1 MDKVKNEQGY
11 ALVTVLLVVTVFM
24 VVFLSFMGL
33 AFSSAKQNEV
43 VDQKSQSVAAAEMGI
58 AYYQVEIQ
66 RMFESKQAVVNK
78 HVIDL
83 MKLPTSSTTNFKRE
97 ATTKMASELQ
107 SMILVGS
114 RPAPIPIEGHSNAAF
129 SIENFTAIPDPIVT
143 SNKIIISFD
152 IIGNEEG
159 KLTRLKAKMT
169 IDLDTITNQA
179 AGTTNGYIL
188 PSNTK
193 IPIPKVPECK
203 TLSCNPVY
211 IKGNSNFPSG
221 NNQLKNGHTIYTT
234 GTITLNGNGNENGK
248 SGLRIHA
255 EDGIYIGKNMNNTAN
270 AVIETNGEAKFM
282 QNLKLYSKS
291 ELFAQKLYVNHNLE
305 LFDSKVYIG
314 ADGAT
319 ILGPQLK
326 IDSLSKM
333 CVLGNLNATLSGIAT
348 NNLIVHGLVNGQE
361 NSSYREKDLNLFKAK
376 CGTQVLSEFAIK
388 WDNSTET
395 VINNV
400 DY

>member
-1 MDKVKNEQGY
+1 
-11 ALVTVLLVVTVFM
+11 
-24 VVFLSFMGL
+24 
-33 AFSSAKQNEV
+33 
-43 VDQKSQSVAAAEMGI
+43 
-58 AYYQVEIQ
+58 
-66 RMFESKQAVVNK
+66 
-78 HVIDL
+78 
-83 MKLPTSSTTNFKRE
+83 
-97 ATTKMASELQ
+97 
-107 SMILVGS
+107 
-114 RPAPIPIEGHSNAAF
+114 
-129 SIENFTAIPDPIVT
+129 
-143 SNKIIISFD
+143 
-152 IIGNEEG
+152 
-159 KLTRLKAKMT
+159 
-169 IDLDTITNQA
+169 
-179 AGTTNGYIL
+179 
-188 PSNTK
+188 
-193 IPIPKVPECK
+193 
-203 TLSCNPVY
+203 
-211 IKGNSNFPSG
+211 
-221 NNQLKNGHTIYTT
+221 
-234 GTITLNGNGNENGK
+234 LNGNGNENGK

-255 EDGIYIGKNMNNTAN
+255 EDQIYIGKNMNNTAN

-314 ADGAT
+314 TGGAT

-333 CVLGNLNATLSGIAT
+333 CVLGNLNANVSGIAT